1 MILIWNSFQLFE
13 IVFRKIRKGLIM
25 FTIDFNRKVDNNDDD
40 GEPQKEK
47 DYHHDMK
54 VKAENQEPLAKLE
67 KIKLE
72 KLGNTEKSDDF
83 LEY

>member
-1 MILIWNSFQLFE
+1 
-13 IVFRKIRKGLIM
+13 M

-40 GEPQKEK
+40 DEPQKEK

-54 VKAENQEPLAKLE
+54 VKAENQELLAKLE

-83 LEY
+83 EY

>member
-1 MILIWNSFQLFE
+1 MMMMVNL
-13 IVFRKIRKGLIM
+13 
-25 FTIDFNRKVDNNDDD
+25 
-40 GEPQKEK
+40 KEK

-54 VKAENQEPLAKLE
+54 VKAENQELLAKLE

>member
-1 MILIWNSFQLFE
+1 MILTWNSFQLFG
-13 IVFRKIRKGLIM
+13 IVFRKIRRESIM

-40 GEPQKEK
+40 DEPQREK

-54 VKAENQEPLAKLE
+54 VKEENQELLAKLE

-72 KLGNTEKSDDF
+72 KHGNTEKSDDF
-83 LEY
+83 EY